1 MYGRGKRSAQN
12 LGSEPRG
19 LPPPEA
25 RNESVEF
32 WILEMAVACNRTELH
47 NIIAGVGD
55 TAGRILV
62 GIKGGIQF

>member
-1 MYGRGKRSAQN
+1 MACHHRR
-12 LGSEPRG
+12 LGANPMGFR
-19 LPPPEA
+19 
-25 RNESVEF
+25 
-32 WILEMAVACNRTELH
+32 ILEMAVASNRTELH